1 MPSRDDIF
9 KQQSP
14 WGSPPGGD
22 GNGSGRRTSPPNIDD
37 LIRKAQ
43 GKIGKIFPGGKAGG
57 KKPIALGI
65 IILLILWALSGLY
78 RVLPD
83 EQGVVLRFG
92 KFVKTTQPGLNYH
105 LPFPVERVLTP
116 KVTKVNR
123 IDVGF
128 RSASDTGRTSG
139 VDDVPEESLML
150 TGDENIVNIDY
161 SVFWV
166 IKDAGKFLF
175 KIQSPVVTVKA
186 AAETAMREVIAKS
199 RLQPI
204 LTEGRSKIEAETQTI
219 MQGLLDE
226 YESGI
231 QITQVQT
238 QKADPPDEVIDAF
251 RDVQAAR
258 ADMERSKNEAEAYQ
272 NDVIPRA
279 RGEAAKIL
287 QEAEAYKKQVVAE
300 AEGEASRFVAIYNE
314 YAKAKKVTQERM
326 YLETMEKVLADI
338 DKVIIDKSSGAGV
351 VPYLPLPEL
360 RSKERNNE
368 KIFDSNTSCSG
379 SDSIPITFCGTR
391 N

>member
-1 MPSRDDIF
+1 MSDF
-9 KQQSP
+9 KNQSP
-14 WGSPPGGD
+14 WGSPPGGGGS
-22 GNGSGRRTSPPNIDD
+22 GNGGFRRGPKPPNIDEV
-37 LIRKAQ
+37 IS
-43 GKIGKIFPGGKAGG
+43 KIQNTINRFFGGGKGG
-57 KKPIALGI
+57 AKPIIISL
-65 IILLILWALSGLY
+65 IILLVVWTLSGLY

-105 LPFPVERVLTP
+105 LPFPVENVLTP

-123 IDVGF
+123 MDIGF
-128 RSASDTGRTSG
+128 RSERDSG
-139 VDDVPEESLML
+139 FSSGGVADVPEESLML
-150 TGDENIVNIDY
+150 TGDENIVNIDF

-166 IKDAGKFLF
+166 IKDAGNFLF
-175 KIQSPVVTVKA
+175 KIQDPEGTVKA

-199 RLQPI
+199 DIQPI
-204 LTEGRSKIEAETQTI
+204 LTEGRSKIEVETQEI
-219 MQGLLDE
+219 IQSILDD

-238 QKADPPDEVIDAF
+238 QKADPPDQVIDAF

-258 ADMERSKNEAEAYQ
+258 ADMERSKNEAEAYA

-287 QEAEAYKKQVVAE
+287 QAAEAYKKEVVAK
-300 AEGEASRFVAIYNE
+300 AEGEASRFLAIYNE
-314 YAKAKKVTQERM
+314 YKLAKSVTQERM

-338 DKVIIDKSSGAGV
+338 DKVIIEKNAGSGV

-360 RSKERNNE
+360 KKKVTN
-368 KIFDSNTSCSG
+368 
-379 SDSIPITFCGTR
+379 
-391 N
+391 

>member
-1 MPSRDDIF
+1 MANGDDF
-9 KQQSP
+9 KGGSP
-14 WGSPPGGD
+14 WGSSPGGK
-22 GNGSGRRTSPPNIDD
+22 NGSGRGGRRPPNIDEVIEKIQK
-37 LIRKAQ
+37 LINNF
-43 GKIGKIFPGGKAGG
+43 IPGGKSSGS
-57 KKPIALGI
+57 KPIIFGL
-65 IILLILWALSGLY
+65 ILLIAVWAFSGLY

-92 KFVKTTQPGLNYH
+92 KFISTTQPGLNYH
-105 LPFPVERVLTP
+105 IPYPVETVLTP

-123 IDVGF
+123 IDIGF
-128 RSASDTGRTSG
+128 RAASDSGRTSG
-139 VDDVPEESLML
+139 IGDVSEESLML
-150 TGDENIVNIDY
+150 TGDENIVNIDF

-166 IKDAGKFLF
+166 IKDAGQFLF
-175 KIQSPVVTVKA
+175 KIQSPVETVKA

-199 RLQPI
+199 KLQSI
-204 LTEGRSKIEAETQTI
+204 LTEGRSKIEIETQEI
-219 MQGLLDE
+219 AQSLLDE

-258 ADMERSKNEAEAYQ
+258 ADMERSKNEAEAYA

-287 QEAEAYKKQVVAE
+287 QEAEAYKKQVVAA

-314 YAKAKKVTQERM
+314 YAKAKQVTQERM

-338 DKVIIDKSSGAGV
+338 DKVIIDRKAGGV

-360 RSKERNNE
+360 TK
-368 KIFDSNTSCSG
+368 KKG
-379 SDSIPITFCGTR
+379 SDTQ
-391 N
+391 